1 MSSSGFDIDSLTLGE
16 IARVEDIAKMSIKR
30 FSDPDSYVGRMTA
43 AIVYVVKRREVPAF
57 QFDQAL
63 DMTQSEVNELLN
75 LDGDDD
81 EDVPA
86 DPTQPEATPVT
97 EAAPT
102 PTEPPVQIST
112 ETASS
117 PAHSAATATATS
129 PSSSW
134 PDSSI

>member
-1 MSSSGFDIDSLTLGE
+1 MSGFDIDSLTLGE
-16 IARVEDIAKMSIKR
+16 IARVEDISKMSIKK
-30 FSDPDSYVGRMTA
+30 FSDEDSYVGRMTA
-43 AIVYVVKRREVPAF
+43 ALAYVVKRRTEPTY

-63 DMTQSEVNELLN
+63 NLTQREVNELLN
-75 LDGDDD
+75 LDGDD

-117 PAHSAATATATS
+117 PAHSAETATATS